1 MESSVQSA
9 PGAVPADME
18 AMVRKAVDA
27 YLAEKEAEEA
37 DRPRKMVIVATKGT
51 LDWAYPPLIMAST
64 AAALGWEVGIF
75 FTFYGLNIIHKK
87 KLKKLSVAPLGN
99 PAMPMPVP
107 NLIGAIPGM
116 TKVGTTVMKSMF
128 KAHGVASIDDLIEI
142 CLDLGVKFLP
152 CGMTIEVFGYDPNDF
167 IDGVE
172 PVCGAAHFIE
182 YAADADVPIFV

>member
-1 MESSVQSA
+1 MENSTATALS
-9 PGAVPADME
+9 ADMRALIRGE
-18 AMVRKAVDA
+18 MDE
-27 YLAEKEAEEA
+27 YMAEKAAEEEA
-37 DRPRKMVIVATKGT
+37 RQRKMVIVATKGT

-87 KLKKLSVAPLGN
+87 KQKSLSVAPLGN

-107 NLIGAIPGM
+107 NIIGAIPGM
-116 TKVGTTVMKSMF
+116 TKVGTEVMKSMF
-128 KAHGVASIDDLIEI
+128 KSHGVASIDELLEMCMDL
-142 CLDLGVKFLP
+142 DVKFMP

-167 IDGVE
+167 MEGIE

>member
-1 MESSVQSA
+1 MQALVRSSV
-9 PGAVPADME
+9 DEYM
-18 AMVRKAVDA
+18 
-27 YLAEKEAEEA
+27 AEKLAEEA
-37 DRPRKMVIVATKGT
+37 AKPRKMVIVATKGT

-87 KLKKLSVAPLGN
+87 KQKKLAVAPLGN

-107 NLIGAIPGM
+107 NIIGAIPGM
-116 TKVGTTVMKSMF
+116 TMMGTAVMKSMF
-128 KAHGVASIDDLIEI
+128 KSHGVASIDELIEI
-142 CLDLGVKFLP
+142 CMDLGVKFMP

-167 IDGVE
+167 MEGIE